1 MTINANQAKA
11 QVVGMIRALEKLP
24 AKEREARPSPTFARN
39 YNSLLELSKESM
51 PDVDD
56 RRWPPSVEET
66 VCDARY
72 TEIHAFLEQVSAI
85 LSEGYNYGL

>member
-11 QVVGMIRALEKLP
+11 QVMGMIRALEKLP
-24 AKEREARPSPTFARN
+24 TKERESRPSSTFARN

-51 PDVDD
+51 PAVDN

-66 VCDARY
+66 VCNARY
-72 TEIHAFLEQVSAI
+72 TEIHAFLEQASAI
-85 LSEGYNYGL
+85 LSEGYNYSL